1 VRRRVFVSFLLGA
14 AIAGGAVGGA
24 LADGDPAS
32 DVLYV
37 QDVFVPYPP
46 PSKATVAALKRSV
59 AAAYAKRYRIKV
71 AVIASSSDLGAVPE
85 LFNKPK
91 AYAKF
96 LGQEISPIFV
106 GPLVIVMPAGFG
118 VYDGGRSTA
127 AEERVLGSVSLGGPS
142 AEELTQ
148 TATIA
153 VQKLTAAG
161 ALRSKDIRPPQVY
174 PQPATGRRGTAVRL
188 KYSVLDDSE
197 RTKDVVRISAGA
209 TVKAV
214 LRTPVRTAV
223 YARPHSVT
231 WRIPTSLKPGML
243 RFCIVATDPTG
254 NKNAPVCTQLRV
266 R

>member
-1 VRRRVFVSFLLGA
+1 VQRPFLVSALIAA

-37 QDVFVPYPP
+37 QDVFLPYPP
-46 PSKATVAALKRSV
+46 PPKATVAALKRSV
-59 AAAYAKRYRIKV
+59 AAAYAKRYRVKV
-71 AVIASSSDLGAVPE
+71 AVIASASDLGAVPE

-127 AEERVLGSVSLGGPS
+127 AEERVLGSLDIAGPS
-142 AEELTQ
+142 ADDLTQ

-153 VQKLTAAG
+153 VQKLTVAG

-174 PQPATGRRGTAVRL
+174 PQPATGRRGTTVRL